1 MRKLAYLLSVN
12 LAFTVLPL
20 VAWAQEDFRAADL
33 DRPIRVE
40 DAIPIKFR
48 EWEFEIGSRGSLE
61 EGARGLQGIL
71 EVKAGLIRNAQFG
84 LELESGVRAVGSG
97 AGTDTGLEAAS
108 AHLLYGVWR
117 ETVSL
122 PALAIRVD
130 AASPGAGAIG
140 REDAQF
146 GIKGIVTRSFGR
158 VRLHGNG
165 GYTAAGQ
172 ADGGD
177 YWRVGLGSD
186 YPLGLFSR
194 ALLADVYVEIP
205 TSQARSRVWVE
216 VGTRVQVSN
225 RSVLDLGLST
235 RLDKWE
241 AGNANVELVIGFS
254 RAFGIQGNVDP
265 YPNPSIR

>member
-1 MRKLAYLLSVN
+1 MRALAYLLSVN
-12 LAFTVLPL
+12 LAMTVLPL

-33 DRPIRVE
+33 DRPIRIE
-40 DAIPIKFR
+40 DANPIKFR
-48 EWEFEIGSRGSLE
+48 EWEFEIGSRGLLE
-61 EGARGLQGIL
+61 EGARGLRGIF
-71 EVKAGLIRNAQFG
+71 EVKTGLIRNAQFG
-84 LELESGVRAVGSG
+84 LEVESGVRVESG
-97 AGTDTGLEAAS
+97 AGTDAGLEAAS

-130 AASPGAGAIG
+130 VASPGAGAIG
-140 REDAQF
+140 HEGAQF

-165 GYTAAGQ
+165 GYTAASQ

-194 ALLADVYVEIP
+194 AVLADVYVEIP

-225 RSVLDLGLST
+225 WSVLDLGLST
-235 RLDKWE
+235 RLDKWD
-241 AGNANVELVIGFS
+241 AGDANVELVIGFS